1 LLEPKAGR
9 YGEAAVKRRAEPKL
23 GEKGEDTLEA
33 RARRLYLDLLKGV
46 LTRTLFGE
54 TRVPVEPW
62 KGTLNR
68 ALYRPIK
75 AVLGAVGFELT
86 RRYRFD
92 PDARKEGRDWPPE
105 AETMVG
111 LERLNNLER
120 CIVDVI
126 REEVPGDL
134 IETGVWRGGATIFMR
149 AVLEAYGDE
158 DRIVWGADSFEGL
171 PKETRHPA
179 DQAYQLWRR
188 PRLSISLDEVK
199 ENFARYGFLD
209 QRVRFL
215 EGWFDETL
223 TKAPI
228 EKLSLL
234 RLDGDF
240 YESTM
245 VALEALYS
253 KLSVGGFLIVDD
265 YHALQG
271 CRMAVD
277 EFRQRHGIRDELHP
291 VDWACVYW
299 RRT

>member
-1 LLEPKAGR
+1 VERPGEPMLGS
-9 YGEAAVKRRAEPKL
+9 RR
-23 GEKGEDTLEA
+23 GTTLEA
-33 RARRLYLDLLKGV
+33 RSRRLYLDLLKGV

-54 TRVPVEPW
+54 TRVPVDPW
-62 KGTLNR
+62 KGTLRR

-75 AVLGAVGFELT
+75 LALGAAGLELT
-86 RRYRFD
+86 RRYPFD
-92 PDARKEGRDWPPE
+92 PDARREGRDWPPE

-111 LERLNNLER
+111 MLRLDNLER
-120 CIVDVI
+120 CIAEVI
-126 REEVPGDL
+126 RQEVPGDL
-134 IETGVWRGGATIFMR
+134 IETGVWRGGAAIFMR
-149 AVLEAYGDE
+149 AVLEAYGE
-158 DRIVWGADSFEGL
+158 TDRVVWAADSFEGL
-171 PKETRHPA
+171 PRETRQPA
-179 DQAYQLWRR
+179 DQAYELWRR

-209 QRVRFL
+209 EQVRFL
-215 EGWFDETL
+215 VGWFEKILPD
-223 TKAPI
+223 API
-228 EKLSLL
+228 ERLSIL

-245 VALEALYS
+245 VALQSLYP

-277 EFRQRHGIRDELHP
+277 EFRQQHGITEMLHP